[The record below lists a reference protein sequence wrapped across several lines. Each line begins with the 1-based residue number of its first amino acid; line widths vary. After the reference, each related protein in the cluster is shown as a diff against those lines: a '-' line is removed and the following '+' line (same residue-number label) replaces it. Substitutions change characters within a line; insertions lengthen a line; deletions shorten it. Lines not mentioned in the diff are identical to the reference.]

1 MWLNNYILITTL
13 FVVFLGAVLQNQ
25 ILYETCVTIMHYNE
39 SDCEPLLG
47 NDRGSEATKVS
58 VIIYIY
64 IIYINVDTKN
74 SEASV

>member
-1 MWLNNYILITTL
+1 MWLNNYKLITSL

-58 VIIYIY
+58 VIIYIMH
-64 IIYINVDTKN
+64 IDIDIKN
-74 SEASV
+74 REASV

>member
-1 MWLNNYILITTL
+1 MWLNNYKLITSL

-58 VIIYIY
+58 VIKYIMYIDIYI
-64 IIYINVDTKN
+64 KN
-74 SEASV
+74 SVASA

>member
-1 MWLNNYILITTL
+1 MWLNNYTLITTL
-13 FVVFLGAVLQNQ
+13 LVVFLGAVLQNQ

-58 VIIYIY
+58 VIIECNYIY
-64 IIYINVDTKN
+64 ISIYI
-74 SEASV
+74 